1 MGVRKNILITGASAG
16 LGERMAHEFAA
27 RGRNLVLC
35 ARRLDRL
42 EELRDRL
49 LTAHPGS
56 TVLVRRLDVTDH
68 VQVFAQFEAARAE
81 LGSLDRVIVNAGG
94 GKGRPIGTGGFETNL
109 HSARTNFV
117 AALAQCEAATGIFR
131 AQGAGHLVMISSM
144 SAVRGLPRSMTTY
157 AAAKAGVAALAEGVR
172 ADLLGTD
179 IRVTTLFPG
188 YIVSEA
194 NPAAVH
200 KPLMVSTEK
209 GVRAMVR
216 AIERETAEARVPAW
230 PWLPIGML
238 MRHAPLRL
246 VARFS

>member
-1 MGVRKNILITGASAG
+1 MGVRRNILITGASAG

-27 RGRNLVLC
+27 RGRNLALC

-42 EELRDRL
+42 EALREELL
-49 LTAHPGS
+49 AAHPGI
-56 TVLVRRLDVTDH
+56 TVTVHGLDVNDH
-68 VQVFAQFEAARAE
+68 PRVFEVFGAVRAQF
-81 LGSLDRVIVNAGG
+81 GTLDRVIVNAGG

-131 AQGAGHLVMISSM
+131 EQGAGHLVMISSM
-144 SAVRGLPRSMTTY
+144 SAMRGLPRAMTTY
-157 AAAKAGVAALAEGVR
+157 GAAKAGVAALGEGVR
-172 ADLLGTD
+172 AELLGTD
-179 IRVTTLFPG
+179 IRVTTLYPG

-194 NPAAVH
+194 NPATVR

-216 AIERETAEARVPAW
+216 AIEHERASAQVPAW
-230 PWLPIGML
+230 PWVPLGML
-238 MRHAPLRL
+238 IRHAPLKV